1 MSGSI
6 DFLQHLRTESAR
18 FREVQA
24 ALDPTAPVPSCPDW
38 NASDLLWHLSEVQHS
53 WATIV
58 RDRLD
63 DFDSYVPPERAP
75 TYAGQLS
82 QFDEYH
88 GALVDALASTP
99 DDIAVWTWYHADRSV
114 GFVRRRQAHEALI
127 HRLDAELTG
136 GTVTEMDSRL
146 AHDGVLE
153 VLERMFAAVP
163 PWATQ
168 ELDGPVGGI
177 ATADTGG
184 DWLVQIGYWSGLSPD
199 TGTTY
204 DDEPTLTVVNSGW
217 PEFTVSGRADDL
229 DCWLW
234 NRPTRGPITL
244 DGEVSEF
251 QDVIS
256 SGVR

>member
-1 MSGSI
+1 MIRHKQVGKSA
-6 DFLQHLRTESAR
+6 DTET
-18 FREVQA
+18 E
-24 ALDPTAPVPSCPDW
+24 T
-38 NASDLLWHLSEVQHS
+38 
-53 WATIV
+53 
-58 RDRLD
+58 RLD
-63 DFDSYVPPERAP
+63 V
-75 TYAGQLS
+75 
-82 QFDEYH
+82 
-88 GALVDALASTP
+88 
-99 DDIAVWTWYHADRSV
+99 
-114 GFVRRRQAHEALI
+114 
-127 HRLDAELTG
+127 ELTA

-163 PWATQ
+163 PWATH

-184 DWLVQIGYWSGLSPD
+184 DWLVQIGHWSGLSPD

-234 NRPTRGPITL
+234 NRPIRGPITL

-251 QDVIS
+251 QDVIG

>member
-1 MSGSI
+1 MAAEL
-6 DFLQHLRTESAR
+6 DFLQHMRAESAR
-18 FREVQA
+18 FREVLA
-24 ALDPTAPVPSCPDW
+24 AVTPPARVPSCPDW
-38 NASDLLWHLSEVQHS
+38 DAADLLWHLSEVQYS

-114 GFVRRRQAHEALI
+114 GFVRRRQAHEAFI
-127 HRLDAELTG
+127 HRLDAELTA

-163 PWATQ
+163 PWAT
-168 ELDGPVGGI
+168 P
-177 ATADTGG
+177 
-184 DWLVQIGYWSGLSPD
+184 
-199 TGTTY
+199 
-204 DDEPTLTVVNSGW
+204 
-217 PEFTVSGRADDL
+217 
-229 DCWLW
+229 
-234 NRPTRGPITL
+234 
-244 DGEVSEF
+244 
-251 QDVIS
+251 
-256 SGVR
+256 